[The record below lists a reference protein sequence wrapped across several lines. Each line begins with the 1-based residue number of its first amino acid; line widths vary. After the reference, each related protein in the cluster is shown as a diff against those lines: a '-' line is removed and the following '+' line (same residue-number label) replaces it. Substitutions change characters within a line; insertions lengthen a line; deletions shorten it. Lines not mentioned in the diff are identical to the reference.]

1 VVRIGS
7 AVEAADGDAGT
18 GARVLVDPRRRL
30 VTRLVVRAGHQLHHD
45 VVVDAGPGAL
55 ARDAR

>member
-18 GARVLVDPRRRL
+18 VAHVLVDPRPRL
-30 VTRLVVRAGHQLHHD
+30 VTRLVVRAGHRLHHD
-45 VVVDAGPGAL
+45 VVVDAEPGAL